1 MAGKNYDINFR
12 IKTDAKPTRKELEMT
27 VAEFK
32 DFNRTVRASQTPLDR
47 FEKDLSDLNK
57 TFKAGGVSS
66 KQYAHRLNTLES
78 RFEKTG
84 KQAKGFKDH
93 LKGAGVAMAGFIAAN
108 VTFSAVQQGLQS
120 VREEMERI
128 DELGKTAQGIG
139 ASTEFLSGLEF
150 IAQGVSGLSEGGA
163 TKGIEKMTRRLAE
176 AANGTGEA
184 KVALDML
191 GVSIDEL
198 KGKTPEEQF
207 RILSRAM
214 DKVTDTSERLLIATK
229 LFDDEQAKL
238 HTTMSLTN
246 DQYDLQ
252 AEKAKSLGAI
262 VTEEE
267 AKKAAAYTESM
278 QQLDLY
284 NAKYKKALAMN
295 SLGGLNIF
303 SAESQ
308 ISRGSFATSFLEG
321 DMETK
326 AELGLGFLSGGLF
339 GTTDKTSLALSGRTG
354 NRAKS
359 QEEIDAQRKKYQ
371 EEETVAYDKE
381 TKRLLDQME
390 KGKSEAR
397 WAGVTG
403 FFDKQVEKAR
413 ETADVL
419 GGGLGHFGLSVAGQ
433 FDRGMN
439 VNRSKKDDQF
449 EAIVT
454 DPLDSIAA
462 SSSEAFKIQNK
473 NTSFQKVTE
482 ESEKETAKNT
492 KGLWDT
498 QTSMLSLLENATGIG
513 L

>member
-32 DFNRTVRASQTPLDR
+32 DFNKTVRASQTPLDR

-66 KQYAHRLNTLES
+66 KQYAHRLKTLES

-84 KQAKGFKDH
+84 KQAKGFKNH
-93 LKGAGVAMAGFIAAN
+93 LKGAGLAMGGFLAAN
-108 VTFSAVQQGLQS
+108 VTFAAVQQGLQS

-150 IAQGVSGLSEGGA
+150 IAQGVSGLSAGGA

-184 KVALDML
+184 KVALEML
-191 GVSIDEL
+191 GVSIDEI

-246 DQYDLQ
+246 GQYDLQ
-252 AEKAKSLGAI
+252 IEKAKGLGAI

-278 QQLDLY
+278 KQLDLY

-295 SLGGLNIF
+295 SMGGLNIF

-308 ISRGSFATSFLEG
+308 ISRGSAATSFIEG
-321 DMETK
+321 DMRTK
-326 AELGLGFLSGGLF
+326 AELYFGMMTGGLF
-339 GTTDKTSLALSGRTG
+339 GTSDETSLALSGRTG
-354 NRAKS
+354 NRVKS

-381 TKRLLDQME
+381 TKRLLDEME

-433 FDRGMN
+433 FDRAMN
-439 VNRSKKDDQF
+439 INRSRGGDQF

-454 DPLDSIAA
+454 DRLDSIAA

-498 QTSMLSLLENATGIG
+498 QTSMLSLLENAKGIG